1 VCFDGKAA
9 DRLAD
14 ADVVER
20 TPDAD
25 PAMRKHSAEKTN
37 RHRAPPWRIV
47 AASLPSASGVKF
59 ASEITTVKPKIE

>member
-1 VCFDGKAA
+1 MCFDGKAA

-37 RHRAPPWRIV
+37 RHRAHPWRIV